1 MAHVLCHFLIQRAKL
16 LAVHVNFWG
25 ILKNKLPTGAHG
37 HSVFAK
43 WCCCFFFF
51 VGCPLIPKG
60 YLLDTQVC
68 VGYHK
73 KTLKKSEFR
82 VRFVCFVKPSTMS
95 FTGIG
100 LMLGSCL
107 ARGPYSD
114 KAPGLRLFTLHLLIC
129 MFKNFSPTQV
139 YSLFLF
145 GREKDKTPLPL
156 RFPNLYFV
164 RKMVRKVKFWDK
176 SL

>member
-1 MAHVLCHFLIQRAKL
+1 
-16 LAVHVNFWG
+16 
-25 ILKNKLPTGAHG
+25 
-37 HSVFAK
+37 
-43 WCCCFFFF
+43 
-51 VGCPLIPKG
+51 
-60 YLLDTQVC
+60 
-68 VGYHK
+68 
-73 KTLKKSEFR
+73 
-82 VRFVCFVKPSTMS
+82 MS

-145 GREKDKTPLPL
+145 GREKDKTPPPPTPPFRIYIL
-156 RFPNLYFV
+156 
-164 RKMVRKVKFWDK
+164 RKMVRKVKFGIK
-176 SL
+176 AEL